1 MPDFDPSKI
10 AIVLLFLAI
19 LVAVQ
24 VVIKR
29 SKFLKLKID
38 KSNHSAIKVIN
49 TVVVS
54 KFASATVLEC
64 SGTSFLVVSNR
75 NGAPSV
81 VELTKERENKLF
93 TKTDLELE
101 GT

>member
-10 AIVLLFLAI
+10 AIVLIFLVI
-19 LVAVQ
+19 LVAIQ
-24 VVIKR
+24 VVVKR
-29 SKFLKLKID
+29 SKFSKFKFA

-49 TVVVS
+49 TVTVS

-64 SGTSFLVVSNR
+64 SGSSFLLVSNR

-81 VELTKERENKLF
+81 VELPKERENKLF
-93 TKTDLELE
+93 KQTDLELE

>member
-10 AIVLLFLAI
+10 VIVLIFLAI

-24 VVIKR
+24 VVIKH
-29 SKFLKLKID
+29 SKFLKFKID

-64 SGTSFLVVSNR
+64 SGSSFLVVSNILAYNR
-75 NGAPSV
+75 IQ
-81 VELTKERENKLF
+81 
-93 TKTDLELE
+93 
-101 GT
+101 

>member
-1 MPDFDPSKI
+1 M
-10 AIVLLFLAI
+10 
-19 LVAVQ
+19 
-24 VVIKR
+24 IKR
-29 SKFLKLKID
+29 SKFLKFKFD

-64 SGTSFLVVSNR
+64 SGSSFLVVSNR
-75 NGAPSV
+75 NGAPAV
-81 VELTKERENKLF
+81 VELPKERENKLF

>member
-24 VVIKR
+24 IVIKR
-29 SKFLKLKID
+29 SKFLKFKFD

-64 SGTSFLVVSNR
+64 SGSSFLVVSNR

-81 VELTKERENKLF
+81 VELPKERENKLF

>member
-10 AIVLLFLAI
+10 VIVLIFLII
-19 LVAVQ
+19 LVAIQ
-24 VVIKR
+24 VVVKR
-29 SKFLKLKID
+29 SKFSKFKSD
-38 KSNHSAIKVIN
+38 KSNYSAIKVIN
-49 TVVVS
+49 TVAVS

-81 VELTKERENKLF
+81 VELPKERENKLF

>member
-10 AIVLLFLAI
+10 AIVLIFLVI
-19 LVAVQ
+19 LVAIQ
-24 VVIKR
+24 VVVKR
-29 SKFLKLKID
+29 SKFSKFKFA

-49 TVVVS
+49 TVAVS

-64 SGTSFLVVSNR
+64 SGSSFLVISNR

-81 VELTKERENKLF
+81 VELPRERENKLF
-93 TKTDLELE
+93 TKTDWALE

>member
-1 MPDFDPSKI
+1 MQERRT
-10 AIVLLFLAI
+10 
-19 LVAVQ
+19 AV
-24 VVIKR
+24 
-29 SKFLKLKID
+29 KFKID

-64 SGTSFLVVSNR
+64 SGSSFLVVSNR

-81 VELTKERENKLF
+81 VELPKERENKLF
-93 TKTDLELE
+93 TKTDSGLEC
-101 GT
+101 T

>member
-10 AIVLLFLAI
+10 VIVLIFLAI

-29 SKFLKLKID
+29 SKFLKFKID

-54 KFASATVLEC
+54 KFASATV
-64 SGTSFLVVSNR
+64 
-75 NGAPSV
+75 
-81 VELTKERENKLF
+81 
-93 TKTDLELE
+93 
-101 GT
+101 

>member
-10 AIVLLFLAI
+10 VIVLLFLAI

-29 SKFLKLKID
+29 SKFLKFKID

-81 VELTKERENKLF
+81 VELPKERENKLF
-93 TKTDLELE
+93 KQTDLELE

>member
-24 VVIKR
+24 IVIKR
-29 SKFLKLKID
+29 SKFLKFKSD

-49 TVVVS
+49 TVAVS

-64 SGTSFLVVSNR
+64 SGSSFLVISNR

-81 VELTKERENKLF
+81 VELPRERENKLF

>member
-10 AIVLLFLAI
+10 AIVLMFLVI
-19 LVAVQ
+19 LVAIQ
-24 VVIKR
+24 VVVKR
-29 SKFLKLKID
+29 SKFSKFKSGKL
-38 KSNHSAIKVIN
+38 NYSAIKVIN
-49 TVVVS
+49 TVAVS

-64 SGTSFLVVSNR
+64 SGSSFLVVLNR

-81 VELTKERENKLF
+81 VELPKEQENKLS

>member
-10 AIVLLFLAI
+10 AIVLIFLVI
-19 LVAVQ
+19 LVAIQ
-24 VVIKR
+24 VVVKR
-29 SKFLKLKID
+29 SKFSKFKFD
-38 KSNHSAIKVIN
+38 KSNYPAIKVIN

-64 SGTSFLVVSNR
+64 AGSSFLVVSNR

-81 VELTKERENKLF
+81 VKLPKEQENKLF
-93 TKTDLELE
+93 MKTDLELE
-101 GT
+101 GA

>member
-24 VVIKR
+24 IVIKR
-29 SKFLKLKID
+29 SKFLKFKID

-81 VELTKERENKLF
+81 VELPKERENKLF

>member
-1 MPDFDPSKI
+1 M
-10 AIVLLFLAI
+10 
-19 LVAVQ
+19 
-24 VVIKR
+24 
-29 SKFLKLKID
+29 
-38 KSNHSAIKVIN
+38 
-49 TVVVS
+49 VS

-64 SGTSFLVVSNR
+64 SGSSFLVVSNR

-81 VELTKERENKLF
+81 VELPKERENKLF